1 MQLRDFLPKSLYAR
15 AVLIVILPIFLMQ
28 ASVTY
33 GFFVSHWR
41 SVSGR
46 LSESVAG
53 DIAATTRL
61 WTEARSIGQEAEIER
76 LAFDNLHLSVKFVPG
91 ERIPPT
97 DKTSIYGLLNQTLE
111 GALDDSLDRPYWFNT
126 RGYPAYVE
134 IAVEL
139 DSGRLNFIVLKDR
152 VYATNGHLFFAW
164 MVGSTLLL
172 GWIAILFLRNQVR
185 SIQRLAQAA
194 EDFGRGRDAPDFRPA
209 GATEVRKAGRA
220 FIAMRERIKR
230 HLHQRTSLL
239 AGVSHDLR
247 TPITRIK
254 LSLEMMDETEEVK
267 ALKGDLDQMQAM
279 LNGYLAFARDQAA
292 EETEA
297 VDIAEMV
304 AEVRE
309 DARRMGRTIEAE
321 APKGLIVA
329 VRPMSFKRA
338 LTNLVG
344 NALRHAD
351 AVRVEALRDG
361 EIIEIRVDDDGPG
374 IPEEQ
379 RDEAFRPF
387 QRLDDARNQNTTG
400 VGLGLAVV
408 RDVVRAHGGDVALST
423 APLGGLRASMR
434 IPA

>member
-61 WTEARSIGQEAEIER
+61 WTEARAIGQEAAIER
-76 LAFDNLHLSVKFVPG
+76 IAFDTLHLSVKYKPG
-91 ERIPPT
+91 DTIPPT
-97 DKTSIYGLLNQTLE
+97 DKTSIYSLLNQTLE
-111 GALDDSLDRPYWFNT
+111 DALDDALDEDYWFNT

-134 IAVEL
+134 IAVQL
-139 DSGRLNFIVLKDR
+139 DGGYLNYIVLKDR
-152 VYATNGHLFFAW
+152 VFATNGHLFFAW

-194 EDFGRGRDAPDFRPA
+194 EDFGRGRDAPDFRPS
-209 GATEVRKAGRA
+209 GATEVRRAGRA

-230 HLHQRTSLL
+230 HLHQRTALL

-247 TPITRIK
+247 TPLTRLK
-254 LSLEMMDETEEVK
+254 LSLEMLREDEEVA
-267 ALKGDLDQMQAM
+267 ALKSDVAQMQGM
-279 LNGYLAFARDQAA
+279 LDSYLAFARDQAA

-297 VDIAEMV
+297 VD
-304 AEVRE
+304 
-309 DARRMGRTIEAE
+309 
-321 APKGLIVA
+321 L
-329 VRPMSFKRA
+329 
-338 LTNLVG
+338 
-344 NALRHAD
+344 
-351 AVRVEALRDG
+351 
-361 EIIEIRVDDDGPG
+361 
-374 IPEEQ
+374 
-379 RDEAFRPF
+379 
-387 QRLDDARNQNTTG
+387 
-400 VGLGLAVV
+400 
-408 RDVVRAHGGDVALST
+408 
-423 APLGGLRASMR
+423 
-434 IPA
+434 